1 LPHVPDLSGLLI
13 IGGIVLLRTFFIGIL
28 LGLAAAAG
36 ALYGYSVDQVRELS
50 IVKVVPSSGNRESF
64 HINVPMDRVMVG
76 APGQTGALPVGLDW
90 PADEILADIR
100 TEMFKIRNERD
111 TVVGVAVRAAARY
124 GDEDIID
131 WVLHLPARGSVLVN
145 MDVTARE
152 GGYRLGEIGAG
163 SREFAPLHGF
173 MTERWVANTSDD
185 EDAPSG
191 YIELMATYVAK
202 NEPKDDEE
210 PIQ

>member
-13 IGGIVLLRTFFIGIL
+13 IGEIVLLRTFFIGIL

-36 ALYGYSVDQVRELS
+36 ALYGYSVDQVREVS
-50 IVKVVPSSGNRESF
+50 IVKVVPNIGNRESF
-64 HINVPMDRVMVG
+64 HINVPMDRIMVR
-76 APGQTGALPVGLDW
+76 APGQTGALPAGLVW
-90 PADEILADIR
+90 PTDEILANVR

-111 TVVGVAVRAAARY
+111 TVVGVAVRAAAKY

-131 WVLHLPARGSVLVN
+131 WVLHLPARGSVSVN

-152 GGYRLGEIGAG
+152 GGYRLGEIRAG

-191 YIELMATYVAK
+191 YIELMATYVVENK
-202 NEPKDDEE
+202 PQDDEE